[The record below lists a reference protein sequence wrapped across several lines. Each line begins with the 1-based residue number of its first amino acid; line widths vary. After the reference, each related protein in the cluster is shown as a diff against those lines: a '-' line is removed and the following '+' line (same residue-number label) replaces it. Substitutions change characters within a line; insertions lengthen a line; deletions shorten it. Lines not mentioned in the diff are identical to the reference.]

1 MLDEVAERGSER
13 MKIDSACIDYN
24 VDRLVGEITGELY
37 EWVDSD
43 KMMATALGEIRGI
56 HQLAEALKEVRRA

>member
-1 MLDEVAERGSER
+1 

-37 EWVDSD
+37 EWVDND
-43 KMMATALGEIRGI
+43 RMNATTLGEIRGI
-56 HQLAEALKEVRRA
+56 HQLAEALKEVLIA